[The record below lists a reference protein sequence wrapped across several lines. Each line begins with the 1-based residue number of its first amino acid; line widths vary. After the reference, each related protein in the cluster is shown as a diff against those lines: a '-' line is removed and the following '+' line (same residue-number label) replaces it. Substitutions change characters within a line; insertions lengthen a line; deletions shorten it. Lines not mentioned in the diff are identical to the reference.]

1 MYINAIGHYIPSD
14 RVSNEYFKDLNGLD
28 ADWIVQR
35 TGIESRSRCSEGENV
50 DTMAR
55 PWPWP

>member
-28 ADWIVQR
+28 AD
-35 TGIESRSRCSEGENV
+35 
-50 DTMAR
+50 
-55 PWPWP
+55 